1 MIAIFNCKKRA
12 TI

>member
-1 MIAIFNCKKRA
+1 MIANFNCKKRA